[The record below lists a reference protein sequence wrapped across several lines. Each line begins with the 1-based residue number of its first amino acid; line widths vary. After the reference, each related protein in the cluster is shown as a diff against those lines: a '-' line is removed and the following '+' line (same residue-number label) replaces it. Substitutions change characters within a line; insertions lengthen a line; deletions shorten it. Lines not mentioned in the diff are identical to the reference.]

1 MTIGI
6 AGLPELTHNY
16 IEAIR
21 SAAGRAAS
29 PLSASPAASPFLRH
43 IREQR
48 RRLNPEIEV
57 SLSPGR
63 AARWDALVL
72 PGGGDIDPAL
82 LPGNPPLDPSCHD
95 IDPELDR
102 RQLALLELFVQ
113 KRKPVLG
120 ICKGMQLICLYFGGG
135 LIQHLP
141 TAETH
146 RYKECDQFHP
156 THAVCGSFLFDL
168 YGGRFM
174 VNSAHHQGVLVP
186 DSAYTSDCPVPFLH
200 GRTQLFSADG
210 PQSAASLLS
219 STHSFPLSVIQV
231 ADDGVAEGLVH
242 KTLPIIGLQW
252 HPERLCR
259 AFGEKSRENASAS
272 RDFPSGGQRG
282 CPVADGALVF
292 QYFLSLC

>member
-1 MTIGI
+1 MLIGI
-6 AGLPELTHNY
+6 ARLPELTHNY

-21 SAAGRAAS
+21 AAAGLTAP
-29 PLSASPAASPFLRH
+29 PLSAPPAASPFLRH
-43 IREQR
+43 IREQQR
-48 RRLNPEIEV
+48 CLNPKIEV
-57 SLSPGR
+57 SLSPSC

-82 LPGNPPLDPSCHD
+82 LPGNPPPDPRCHD

-135 LIQHLP
+135 LSQHLP

-156 THAVCGSFLFDL
+156 THAARGSFLFDL
-168 YGGRFM
+168 YGGRFA

-186 DSAYTSDCPVPFLH
+186 DSAYTSDCPVPSLP
-200 GRTQLFSADG
+200 GRAQLFSAG
-210 PQSAASLLS
+210 SPQSAASLLS
-219 STHSFPLSVIQV
+219 SAHPFPLSVIQT
-231 ADDGVAEGLVH
+231 AEDGVAEGLVH

-259 AFGEKSRENASAS
+259 AFWEKSGKTASAS
-272 RDFPSGGQRG
+272 HDFFPGGQMD

-292 QYFLSLC
+292 QHFLSLC